1 MLFDFATHHKYIGLA
16 TLALFGS
23 SLATAASFGKVVPT
37 GGPASDIALDEP
49 RGVLY
54 IANYT
59 SGRID
64 VMSLSDYTVGRSMT
78 VAAYPGSVALS
89 PDGRYLV
96 ITHYASSGGSTLAR
110 PGTDALTVIDLNSNQ
125 KRTFGLSSGPVG
137 VAFGIDG
144 LALILT
150 QEELLLFDP
159 VSGATTVLDTV
170 QNVASQTLPVEQ
182 NTFPSQILAGALTAT
197 ADGRHIFGVGGTTP
211 DGGDGSKMVRF
222 SYNVMTHQITANQ
235 MFTTAPSLGPRVIS
249 ASRDGSY
256 YMTGWAL
263 FGCGNGFLGDC
274 TAAGPLLAQWP
285 NASGTLN
292 IGSVAIRSSKKLI
305 YAQMTQVPPK
315 ATSGSD
321 TVCLPNGTC
330 VTITTPG
337 AKPAAQSTVPPNLL
351 ILDAD
356 NLTVRERI
364 QLPENLAGRSVFS
377 ADESVL
383 YSISDSGVMVL
394 PMAAL
399 DKAPRVM
406 ASAEDVVFRG
416 NFCNS
421 GTITQQLDVV
431 DPAGNATPFQICL
444 AGSNSC
450 STAGISISPSSGV
463 TPARVKIS
471 IDPTMI
477 GSMIGTK
484 AYQFEIRSAGAVNM
498 PPPPTR
504 GTVESTY
511 VVNTRNRFRV
521 LVNNREPSNRGAFF
535 NVPGELVDILAD
547 PVRNRFYVLRQDK
560 NQVQVYD
567 STNYSLIATLRTG
580 NTPTSM
586 AITFDRNYLLVG
598 NDNSQIANR
607 YDLDSLAVMPPIV
620 FQLGHYPRSIA
631 VSGRAVLAASRV
643 AGPTH
648 TIDLVDLVSSTARSL
663 SSLGPY
669 KNDIHISTTLTSSP
683 SGGTILAA
691 MPDGRLLLYNAN
703 VDAFTISRQDFSDL
717 KGALAASGFGTY
729 VVDHYLLNESLVPL
743 TPVMASSDASS
754 GFAFVDQ
761 DGLSTAVTSTGSGYI
776 QRLQMATGLWPL
788 PTMMV
793 EPPTVGDT
801 DFPFRRTLAPLA
813 DRTAIVAV
821 TISGFTVLPWN
832 YDAATAQPVLDRL
845 VSAGDYTKPVAPG
858 GLVTIFGS
866 QLSPTTMASADI
878 PLPTVLGDS
887 CLTVNGVVVP
897 MQFASPTQIN
907 AQLPFQVSGNAD
919 VVLRTPGGVSDALHI
934 TIFPA
939 APSVFRTGSAGPVT
953 GLPLITRASNGD
965 LVTPSN
971 PVHPSDRLTI
981 YLTGMG
987 QTSPEVPTGAP
998 APSDPLSSAL
1008 LPATVSLGGTQLFVE
1023 YAGLT
1028 PGGVGVYQIN
1038 ATVPFKGVPTGFDIP
1053 LVISQGGQST
1063 TVLVRVVN

>member
-1 MLFDFATHHKYIGLA
+1 MWQKH
-16 TLALFGS
+16 
-23 SLATAASFGKVVPT
+23 SLVSRYSVVAMAAILVTAASAASFGRVTPI
-37 GGPASDIALDEP
+37 GGHASDIALDES

-54 IANYT
+54 IADYT

-64 VMSLSDYTVGRSMT
+64 VMSLSDYTIGRSIT
-78 VAAYPGSVALS
+78 VAAYPGSIALS

-96 ITHYASSGGSTLAR
+96 ITHYASAGGNTLTQ
-110 PGTDALTVIDLNSNQ
+110 PGRDALTVIDLTNNQ

-150 QEELLLFDP
+150 QDELLLFDP
-159 VSGATTVLDTV
+159 VSGSTTVLDSIG
-170 QNVASQTLPVEQ
+170 NMKSQTLPVDQ
-182 NTFPSQILAGALTAT
+182 NTFPSQILAGTLTAT

-211 DGGDGSKMVRF
+211 DDGKGSHLVRF
-222 SYNVMTHQITANQ
+222 SYNVITRQITANQ
-235 MFTTAPSLGPRVIS
+235 MFSSSPSLGPRVIS

-263 FGCGNGFLGDC
+263 FGCGIGFLGDC
-274 TAAGPLLAQWP
+274 TATGPLLAQWP

-292 IGSVAIRSSKKLI
+292 IGTVAIRSSKGLI
-305 YAQMTQVPPK
+305 YAQMTQLPPEP
-315 ATSGSD
+315 TSGSE

-337 AKPAAQSTVPPNLL
+337 STPAPQSTLPPNLL
-351 ILDAD
+351 ILEAD

-377 ADESVL
+377 SDESVL
-383 YSISDSGVMVL
+383 YAISDSGVMVL
-394 PMAAL
+394 PMAVL
-399 DKAPRVM
+399 DKAPRVSV
-406 ASAEDVVFRG
+406 SAEDVVFRG

-421 GTITQQLDVV
+421 GTITQSIDVV

-444 AGSNSC
+444 AGSGSC
-450 STAGISISPSSGV
+450 SVPGISISPASGV
-463 TPARVKIS
+463 TPTKVKIS
-471 IDPTMI
+471 INPTMI

-484 AYQFEIRSAGAVNM
+484 AYQFEIRSAAAVNM

-504 GTVESTY
+504 GTIESTY
-511 VVNTRNRFRV
+511 VTNTRSRFRV
-521 LVNNREPSNRGAFF
+521 LVNSREPSNRGAFF
-535 NVPGELVDILAD
+535 NVPGELVDVLAD
-547 PVRNRFYVLRQDK
+547 PARNRFYVLRQDK

-567 STNYSLIATLRTG
+567 ATSYNLITTLRTG

-607 YDLDSLAVMPPIV
+607 YDLESLTAVQPIV

-631 VSGRAVLAASRV
+631 ASGRAVLAASRV

-648 TIDLVDLVSSTARSL
+648 TIDLVDMVSLTARPL
-663 SSLGPY
+663 ASLGPY
-669 KNDIHISTTLTSSP
+669 KNDIHISTTLTAAP
-683 SGGTILAA
+683 NGGTILGA

-717 KGALAASGFGTY
+717 KGALAASSFGAY
-729 VVDHYLLNESLVPL
+729 MVDHYLLNESLVPL
-743 TPVMASSDASS
+743 APVLSSGDASS

-761 DGLSTAVTSTGSGYI
+761 DGLLTAVTSTESGYI
-776 QRLQMATGLWPL
+776 QRLRTATVQSPL

-793 EPPTVGDT
+793 EPPTVGDKE
-801 DFPFRRTLAPLA
+801 FPFRRTLAPLG
-813 DRTAIVAV
+813 DRSAIIAL

-832 YDAATAQPVLDRL
+832 YDAATAPPVLDRL
-845 VSAGDYTKPVAPG
+845 VSAGDFTKPVAPG
-858 GLVTIFGS
+858 GLVSIFGS
-866 QLSPTTMASADI
+866 QLSPMTLASKDV
-878 PLPTVLGDS
+878 PLPTVLADS
-887 CLTVNGVVVP
+887 CLTVNGVVIP
-897 MQFASPTQIN
+897 MQFVSPTQIN

-919 VVLRTPGGVSDALHI
+919 VVLRTPGGVSDALRI
-934 TIFPA
+934 SILPA
-939 APSVFRTGSAGPVT
+939 APSVFRAGSAGPLT
-953 GLPLITRASNGD
+953 GLATIVRASNGD
-965 LVTPSN
+965 FVTPSN

-987 QTSPEVPTGAP
+987 QTIPEVPAGAP

-1008 LPATVSLGGTQLFVE
+1008 LPATVMLGGTPLFVDF
-1023 YAGLT
+1023 AGLT

-1038 ATVPFKGVPTGFDIP
+1038 VTVPFKGVPTGFDIP
-1053 LVISQGGQST
+1053 LTISQGGQST
-1063 TVLVRVVN
+1063 TILVRVVN